1 MVNARTAEV
10 EAAGALLRK
19 AAAGAASRQR
29 VAVVFIVVVRCKVL
43 RIKIVR
49 SVRYK
54 K

>member
-1 MVNARTAEV
+1 V

-29 VAVVFIVVVRCKVL
+29 AAVVFIAVVRCKFL

-49 SVRYK
+49 RKRYK